1 MKKSLVVMIMAALV
15 ASAFVAPAADA
26 KKKKKKPAACAAY
39 VPGEQGAEAESF
51 VVTDAHTAEAPLEVT
66 VTHAAPPDSFGASF
80 FSNIQVDS
88 AASEAGLYISY
99 EFAVYEDHDLYVYY
113 PDGTEAA
120 VVGGFNPAPFIPANE
135 VFATDGTGSG
145 GHSEQGAEV
154 LDGLRT
160 PDCGGYT
167 VDFHGFLTEG
177 GEYTARVW
185 LGEIVNDPAPPAR

>member
-1 MKKSLVVMIMAALV
+1 MKKSLVVMVLAALV
-15 ASAFVAPAADA
+15 ASAFVAPAAEA
-26 KKKKKKPAACAAY
+26 KKKKKPKACAAY
-39 VPGEQGAEAESF
+39 VPGEQGAAAESF

-66 VTHAAPPDSFGASF
+66 VTHASAPDSFSESF

-88 AASEAGLYISY
+88 KAAEAGLYISY
-99 EFAVYEDHDLYVYY
+99 EFPVYEDHDLYVYY

-120 VVGGFNPAPFIPANE
+120 HVGGFNPAPVIPAND
-135 VFATDGTGSG
+135 VFSTDGTGNG

-167 VDFHGFLTEG
+167 VDFQGFITEG
-177 GEYTARVW
+177 GEYTAKVW
-185 LGEIVNDPAPPAR
+185 LGEAVNDPAPPAR